1 MALAAALFAIPM
13 SDLKIRITDEVKSA
27 MRSKDKDRLLVLRLI
42 LSAVKQIEVDER
54 IELDDQRIIAV
65 LDKLSKQHRDS
76 IAQYG
81 KAEREDLVEKEQ
93 FQLNIVQEYLPAAL
107 SDEELAQMISA
118 AISETGASGMQDMG
132 KVMGILKA
140 KAQGRADMGKLSA
153 QVKNQL
159 A

>member
-1 MALAAALFAIPM
+1 M

-54 IELDDQRIIAV
+54 IELDDQRMIAV

>member
-1 MALAAALFAIPM
+1 M
-13 SDLKIRITDEVKSA
+13 SDLKIRINDEVKSA

-54 IELDDQRIIAV
+54 IELDDQRMIAV

-81 KAEREDLVEKEQ
+81 KAERDDLVEKEQ
-93 FQLNIVQEYLPAAL
+93 FQLNIVQEYLPTAL

-118 AISETGASGMQDMG
+118 AISETGANGMQDMG

-153 QVKNQL
+153 QVKSQL

>member
-1 MALAAALFAIPM
+1 M
-13 SDLKIRITDEVKSA
+13 SDLKIRINDEVKSA

-54 IELDDQRIIAV
+54 IELDDQRMIAV

-93 FQLNIVQEYLPAAL
+93 FQLNIVQEYLPTAL

-118 AISETGASGMQDMG
+118 AISETGANGMQDMG

-153 QVKNQL
+153 QVKSQL

>member
-1 MALAAALFAIPM
+1 M

-54 IELDDQRIIAV
+54 IELDDQRMIAV

-93 FQLNIVQEYLPAAL
+93 FQLNIVQEYLPTAL

-118 AISETGASGMQDMG
+118 AISETGANGMQDMG

>member
-1 MALAAALFAIPM
+1 
-13 SDLKIRITDEVKSA
+13 
-27 MRSKDKDRLLVLRLI
+27 MRSKNKDRLLVLRLI

-54 IELDDQRIIAV
+54 IELDDERMIAV

-81 KAEREDLVEKEQ
+81 KAKREDLVGKEQ
-93 FQLNIVQEYLPAAL
+93 FQLDIVQEYLPTAL
-107 SDEELAQMISA
+107 SDEELSQLINN
-118 AISETGASGMQDMG
+118 AIRETSASGMQDMG

-153 QVKNQL
+153 QVKSQL

>member
-1 MALAAALFAIPM
+1 M

-27 MRSKDKDRLLVLRLI
+27 MRSKDKERLLVLRLI

-54 IELDDQRIIAV
+54 IELDDQRMIAV

-93 FQLNIVQEYLPAAL
+93 FQLNIVQEYLPTAL

-118 AISETGASGMQDMG
+118 AISETGANGMQDMS

>member
-1 MALAAALFAIPM
+1 M

-54 IELDDQRIIAV
+54 IELDDQRMIAV

-93 FQLNIVQEYLPAAL
+93 FQLNIVQEYLPTAL

-118 AISETGASGMQDMG
+118 AIIETGANGIQDMG

-153 QVKNQL
+153 QVKSQL

>member
-1 MALAAALFAIPM
+1 M

-54 IELDDQRIIAV
+54 IELDDQRMIAV

-93 FQLNIVQEYLPAAL
+93 FQLNIVQEYLPTAL
-107 SDEELAQMISA
+107 SDEELAQMIST
-118 AISETGASGMQDMG
+118 AISETGANGMQDMG

>member
-1 MALAAALFAIPM
+1 M

-27 MRSKDKDRLLVLRLI
+27 MRSKDKERLLVLRLI

-54 IELDDQRIIAV
+54 IELDDQRMIAV

-93 FQLNIVQEYLPAAL
+93 FQLNIVQEYLPTAL
-107 SDEELAQMISA
+107 SDEELAQMIST
-118 AISETGASGMQDMG
+118 AISETGANGMQDMG

>member
-1 MALAAALFAIPM
+1 M
-13 SDLKIRITDEVKSA
+13 SDLKTRINDEVKSA

-54 IELDDQRIIAV
+54 IELDDQRMIAV

-81 KAEREDLVEKEQ
+81 KAERQDLVEKEQ

-153 QVKNQL
+153 QVKSQL

>member
-1 MALAAALFAIPM
+1 M

-54 IELDDQRIIAV
+54 IELDDQRMIAV

-81 KAEREDLVEKEQ
+81 KAERQDLVEKEQ
-93 FQLNIVQEYLPAAL
+93 FQLNIVQEYLPTAL
-107 SDEELAQMISA
+107 SDEELTQMISA
-118 AISETGASGMQDMG
+118 AISETGANGMQDMG

-153 QVKNQL
+153 QVKSQL

>member
-1 MALAAALFAIPM
+1 M
-13 SDLKIRITDEVKSA
+13 SDLKIRINDEVKSA

-54 IELDDQRIIAV
+54 IELDDQRMIAV

-93 FQLNIVQEYLPAAL
+93 FQLNIVQEYLPTAL

-118 AISETGASGMQDMG
+118 AISETGANGMQDMG

>member
-1 MALAAALFAIPM
+1 M

-54 IELDDQRIIAV
+54 IELDDQRMIAV

-93 FQLNIVQEYLPAAL
+93 FQLNIVQEYLPTAL

-118 AISETGASGMQDMG
+118 AISETGANGMQDMG

-153 QVKNQL
+153 QVKSQL

>member
-1 MALAAALFAIPM
+1 M

-54 IELDDQRIIAV
+54 IELDDQRMIAV

-93 FQLNIVQEYLPAAL
+93 FQLNIVQEYLPTAL
-107 SDEELAQMISA
+107 SDEELAQMIST
-118 AISETGASGMQDMG
+118 AISETGANGMQDMG

-153 QVKNQL
+153 QVKSQL